1 MKMRKKTISLAIISV
16 GTVVSLLLGQKYFAG
31 LCIGLAL
38 GLTNDWF
45 LSFTLRWL
53 PSEGALGSF
62 RRAWGWLTPIL
73 YLIKQGLFFVA
84 LYLIIRSLQLD
95 LLAFALGVMTF
106 QGYRLVLM
114 LFSPERYLQSVFG
127 ASIGR

>member
-1 MKMRKKTISLAIISV
+1 MAGQSPGYQAHPFAPGRNCGFAIC
-16 GTVVSLLLGQKYFAG
+16 GLHHPGLGELQE
-31 LCIGLAL
+31 
-38 GLTNDWF
+38 F